1 MPDSKA
7 ELRRELQK
15 AVINTGGSIVAQE
28 TDITD
33 TRSLRMFLV
42 GKMNAVAKGELDA
55 AQTTGIANMAQQIY
69 NTLNI
74 ELKTAVAMQ
83 KMENKKVEPVQFDE

>member
-1 MPDSKA
+1 MT
-7 ELRRELQK
+7 
-15 AVINTGGSIVAQE
+15 IH
-28 TDITD
+28 D

-42 GKMNAVAKGELDA
+42 GKMNDVAEGTLDA

-74 ELKTAVAMQ
+74 ELKTAVALS
-83 KMENKKVEPVQFDE
+83 KLEGKEVKPVKFDD